1 MKKIVLISCLLSLVS
16 FGAHAVVDV
25 YVGATA
31 SAGSIATYVP
41 NDNSMNVS
49 GFSKDDIMK
58 SSGTFGA
65 VVGINIPVV
74 RFEAEYGYLTS
85 TNMNLNVG
93 MINGYLKL
101 LPTPVVKP
109 YVGFGLGKVM
119 GGKIRGLIQDSP
131 DASMPIQG
139 MLGLQ
144 IELPALP
151 IGIDVEARAMYV
163 ERIYTMP
170 IVNRDIGVLQG
181 DLRVKLRYIF

>member
-1 MKKIVLISCLLSLVS
+1 
-16 FGAHAVVDV
+16 
-25 YVGATA
+25 
-31 SAGSIATYVP
+31 
-41 NDNSMNVS
+41 
-49 GFSKDDIMK
+49 
-58 SSGTFGA
+58 
-65 VVGINIPVV
+65 
-74 RFEAEYGYLTS
+74 
-85 TNMNLNVG
+85 
-93 MINGYLKL
+93 
-101 LPTPVVKP
+101 
-109 YVGFGLGKVM
+109 M